1 MKRIRFNTKV
11 GRSAGLGA
19 FRTKGRDY
27 PMFYRTLYE
36 MGRNDLIEATV
47 DYSTTIYGAPSY
59 IDTQKMWKGI
69 DNRSNIWSDSYWM
82 HEDVIAW
89 TRNRMNDIKK
99 VYRYLD
105 EEYGVD
111 FINEHYTP
119 VYYDNINRNIQKDF
133 AAFAQHLMEDCA
145 GWQSMELFN
154 FALRTLDDGRE
165 VLYARTQW
173 LMKFKSGSDII
184 NYYRIAK
191 EKNFYKVYRF

>member
-11 GRSAGLGA
+11 GRSAGIGA

-69 DNRSNIWSDSYWM
+69 DNRSNILSDSYWM
-82 HEDVIAW
+82 HEEVSAW

-99 VYRYLD
+99 VYRHLD
-105 EEYGVD
+105 SEYGID

-119 VYYDNINRNIQKDF
+119 VYYDNINR
-133 AAFAQHLMEDCA
+133 
-145 GWQSMELFN
+145 S
-154 FALRTLDDGRE
+154 TLDDGRE

-173 LMKFKSGSDII
+173 LLKFKSGSDII